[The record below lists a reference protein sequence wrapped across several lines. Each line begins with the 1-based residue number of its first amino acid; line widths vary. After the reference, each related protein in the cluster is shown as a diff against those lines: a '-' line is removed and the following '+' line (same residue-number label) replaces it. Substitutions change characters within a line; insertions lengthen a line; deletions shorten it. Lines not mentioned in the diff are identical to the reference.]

1 MKKAERFRKE
11 IVLLFPV
18 FLVFPDK
25 AQGKSGNFLFPIF
38 AYYTTTRE
46 KGELRP
52 GCLPPEQK
60 AHYTT
65 TREKGELRLHQQDGW
80 HIVDYT
86 TTREKGELRPGCLP
100 PEQKAHYTTTREK
113 GELRPSP
120 YTDAMR
126 FYYTTTREKGELRLS
141 DLPDVDAEHYT
152 TTREKGE
159 LRHFGAG
166 RPGGR
171 PPVPCRRRRE
181 HGPGGTCP
189 A

>member
-25 AQGKSGNFLFPIF
+25 AQGKSGNFSFPIF

-52 GCLPPEQK
+52 ALPCPST
-60 AHYTT
+60 APGLYHYKRKRGTT
-65 TREKGELRLHQQDGW
+65 TRTMLPCPLPRLYHYKRKRGTTTTRWHTFSELALYHYKRKGELRLP
-80 HIVDYT
+80 V
-86 TTREKGELRPGCLP
+86 RL
-100 PEQKAHYTTTREK
+100 
-113 GELRPSP
+113 
-120 YTDAMR
+120 TDSR
-126 FYYTTTREKGELRLS
+126 NY
-141 DLPDVDAEHYT
+141 YT